1 MVLVL
6 LTRSSPLVI
15 PTCIITRLARHY
27 MNYTKIHESH
37 PKIDVSGGGISRF
50 AKETQA
56 LSRPDTELLIEAR
69 SLLPH
74 FQCEL

>member
-6 LTRSSPLVI
+6 HF
-15 PTCIITRLARHY
+15 ITRLARHY

-56 LSRPDTELLIEAR
+56 LSRPETELLIEAR